1 MEFQIKAGIV
11 DKTYDKPKNMIG
23 RTDFLF
29 ILKQMLDRLN
39 ITYLDICCPDLGFS
53 PVRRNNTT
61 NVLEYFDYETQEW
74 TEYVPE
80 V

>member
-1 MEFQIKAGIV
+1 MEFQVINGIIS
-11 DKTYDKPKNMIG
+11 KSAQKPKNMIG
-23 RTDFLF
+23 RTDLLH

-74 TEYVPE
+74 TEYIPD
-80 V
+80 